1 MALPNIANEAHAAA
15 FLRVSEEQLKQW
27 RNDDEGPEYT
37 SLRCGGAYYE
47 QRDLKVWLREQMEA
61 RKAATVD

>member
-15 FLRVSEEQLKQW
+15 FLRVPEEQLKLW
-27 RNDDEGPEYT
+27 RDDNDGPEYT
-37 SLRCGGAYYE
+37 SLRNGGALYD

-61 RKAATVD
+61 RKAVMVE